1 MRNAYVILDGCPQL
15 KEIMR
20 IIKSERGIII
30 EWYNIGLELL
40 DSDSGTLDVIKKNY
54 PSDNESCCTETFNRW
69 LQGNPDASW
78 HQMTEALANVGLNTA
93 AKKIIEGQCDRTLC
107 QK

>member
-1 MRNAYVILDGCPQL
+1 M
-15 KEIMR
+15 
-20 IIKSERGIII
+20 
-30 EWYNIGLELL
+30 
-40 DSDSGTLDVIKKNY
+40 
-54 PSDNESCCTETFNRW
+54 FNRW

-78 HQMTEALANVGLNTA
+78 RQLTEALANVGLNTA